1 MEPLTSR
8 KITRRCLR
16 GFFPWKARSIG
27 SPPRGMLRRMVRR
40 TSTRSARFW
49 MWRRRESRRLIL
61 RNRRAEICS
70 SAARASPGTSDRSTV
85 CRRCCALAPDTSLPS
100 RSAEEASFADC
111 ASNARELACGRCVR
125 NRASL
130 LPSDGD
136 SCVPC
141 AALQK
146 ISKSSLNRSHSS
158 FDEVSTARKANAN
171 SSRPPALIVFATCTA
186 SKVCCTPMDKPLLR
200 ANRQN
205 SMMAAAERSGS
216 SCCIIIIHRPPAWT
230 FRLAGKSCNHGAKLR
245 KHFFDARR
253 LELRAVFLRFHHA
266 AQGFLDRLHVQP
278 LFSQSHRGLRAI
290 QSFRHA
296 GRLDQ
301 IQLAHGVNEAD
312 HLLAQLLRDPRQP
325 SAHYFHLFFKA
336 GIVNPV
342 IKAAPLQRVAQ
353 FPRAVRGQDHVR
365 HIFGLDGAHLRHGDL
380 KIGEKLQQ
388 KRLEGLIGAVN
399 FVNQQHR

>member
-40 TSTRSARFW
+40 TSTRSARFR
-49 MWRRRESRRLIL
+49 MWRRRESRKLIL

-70 SAARASPGTSDRSTV
+70 SAARSSPGTSDRSTV
-85 CRRCCALAPDTSLPS
+85 CRRCCALAPDTFLPS
-100 RSAEEASFADC
+100 RSVEEASFADC
-111 ASNARELACGRCVR
+111 ANNARELACGRCVR

-130 LPSDGD
+130 LSSGGD
-136 SCVPC
+136 SCVRFE
-141 AALQK
+141 ALQK

-171 SSRPPALIVFATCTA
+171 SSRPSRPAAPIVFATCTA
-186 SKVCCTPMDKPLLR
+186 SKVCCTPMDKPLSR

-205 SMMAAAERSGS
+205 SMMEAAERSGS
-216 SCCIIIIHRPPAWT
+216 SCCIVIIHRAPTWP

-245 KHFFDARR
+245 KHFFEARR

-266 AQGFLDRLHVQP
+266 AQVFLHLLDVQP
-278 LFSQSHRGLRAI
+278 QFSQGNGGGGAI
-290 QSFRHA
+290 QSFGPA
-296 GRLDQ
+296 GRLDE
-301 IQLAHGVNEAD
+301 IQLANGVNEAD
-312 HLLAQLLRDPRQP
+312 DLHAQLLREPRQP
-325 SAHYFHLFFKA
+325 RANNFHLFFKA

-342 IKAAPLQRVAQ
+342 VEAASL
-353 FPRAVRGQDHVR
+353 
-365 HIFGLDGAHLRHGDL
+365 
-380 KIGEKLQQ
+380 
-388 KRLEGLIGAVN
+388 
-399 FVNQQHR
+399 